1 MQRHLCSNLYQI
13 WHTSMLYLHKIF
25 FETYT
30 RYDLYFKAITD
41 SSWIQRKFCFKCT
54 LDITYT
60 SNQISKK
67 SFLAT
72 IISTLKKATQFSYK
86 NTTPGEQKGE
96 AIVFSVQQLLNLI
109 LYRSNVY
116 IYISRYCI
124 DLYNINVRGQ
134 CYVKAIEVEPS

>member
-1 MQRHLCSNLYQI
+1 M
-13 WHTSMLYLHKIF
+13 
-25 FETYT
+25 
-30 RYDLYFKAITD
+30 
-41 SSWIQRKFCFKCT
+41 
-54 LDITYT
+54 TYT

-72 IISTLKKATQFSYK
+72 IISTLKKPTKFGYK

-96 AIVFSVQQLLNLI
+96 AIVFSVQQPLNLI

-124 DLYNINVRGQ
+124 DLYNIKVRDQ
-134 CYVKAIEVEPS
+134 CYVKDIEVEPS

>member
-1 MQRHLCSNLYQI
+1 MKN
-13 WHTSMLYLHKIF
+13 
-25 FETYT
+25 
-30 RYDLYFKAITD
+30 
-41 SSWIQRKFCFKCT
+41 
-54 LDITYT
+54 T

-67 SFLAT
+67 SLFGYHYKYF
-72 IISTLKKATQFSYK
+72 KKNPTKFSSK

-116 IYISRYCI
+116 IYISTYCI
-124 DLYNINVRGQ
+124 DLYNIKARGQ

>member
-1 MQRHLCSNLYQI
+1 M
-13 WHTSMLYLHKIF
+13 
-25 FETYT
+25 
-30 RYDLYFKAITD
+30 
-41 SSWIQRKFCFKCT
+41 
-54 LDITYT
+54 TYT

-72 IISTLKKATQFSYK
+72 IISTLKKPTKFSYK

-124 DLYNINVRGQ
+124 DLYNIKVRGQ